1 MVIEKILNNNV
12 VVTKDENQ
20 LEVVVMGKG
29 LAFNKKPGDFISK
42 DKVDK
47 VFLLSDRG
55 ISQKFQELVHDI
67 PLEYLTIAVQIIEY
81 AKQKLNKT
89 LNESI
94 YLSLTDHLYTAI
106 ERTKKNIQMP
116 NVLLWDIKRLFPEE
130 FSIGKRTVEKI
141 AIEYNV
147 QLSEDEAGFIALHI
161 VNAQTE
167 NPEMDDMYAYTK
179 TMQDILNI
187 VRYYY
192 KTDFNEESVYFYR
205 FTTHLRFFLSRV
217 VNQTQHEGDV
227 EEELLSIVQK
237 KYRTAMTCVEKIQTY
252 LTELFDYTMSSDE
265 KMYLAIHIA
274 RLAEK
279 NR

>member
-1 MVIEKILNNNV
+1 MIIEKVLNNNV
-12 VVTKDENQ
+12 VVTKDESQ
-20 LEVVVMGKG
+20 AEIVVMGKG

-42 DKVDK
+42 DKIDK
-47 VFLLSDRG
+47 IFKLSNQG
-55 ISQKFQELVHDI
+55 MSQKFQELAHDI
-67 PLEYLTIAVQIIEY
+67 PLEYFTIAVQIIEY
-81 AKQKLNKT
+81 AKEKLNKT

-116 NVLLWDIKRLFPEE
+116 NVLLWDIKRLFPDE
-130 FSIGKRTVEKI
+130 FEIGKRTVEKI
-141 AIEYNV
+141 LEEYHV
-147 QLSEDEAGFIALHI
+147 HLSEDEAGFIALHI

-179 TMQDILNI
+179 TLQDILNI

-192 KTDFNEESVYFYR
+192 KIDLNEESVYFYR

-217 VNQTQHEGDV
+217 VNQTQHDGEV

-237 KYRTAMTCVEKIQTY
+237 KYGTAMTCVEKIQSY
-252 LTELFDYTMSSDE
+252 LIDSFDYHMSSDE

-274 RLAEK
+274 RLADM

>member
-20 LEVVVMGKG
+20 AEIVVMGKG
-29 LAFNKKPGDFISK
+29 LAFNKKPGDFILK
-42 DKVDK
+42 EKIDKIFK
-47 VFLLSDRG
+47 LSDHG
-55 ISQKFQELVHDI
+55 MSQKFQELAHDI
-67 PLEYLTIAVQIIEY
+67 PLEYLTIAFQIIDY
-81 AKQKLNKT
+81 AKEKLNKS

-106 ERTKKNIQMP
+106 ERTKNNIQMP

-130 FSIGKRTVEKI
+130 FEIGKRTVEKI
-141 AIEYNV
+141 KEGYGV

-167 NPEMDDMYAYTK
+167 NPAMDDMYAFTK
-179 TMQDILNI
+179 TLQDIINI

-192 KTDFNEESVYFYR
+192 KIDINEESVYFYR

-217 VNQTQHEGDV
+217 VNNTHHEGEV

-237 KYRTAMTCVEKIQTY
+237 KYGTAVTCVEKIQSY
-252 LTELFDYTMSSDE
+252 LTESFDYHMSSDE

-274 RLAEK
+274 RLADK